1 MAGGIFSVFQYLTLL
16 ICTLCNLDHR
26 EHVHQRNKQKQA
38 LPMTKS
44 WEEEDSTKEEQTKK

>member
-16 ICTLCNLDHR
+16 IRTSCNLDHR
-26 EHVHQRNKQKQA
+26 EHVCQRNKQKQA

-44 WEEEDSTKEEQTKK
+44 WGKEGSTKEEQTKK